1 MHLDLAKRVTSAE
14 TLDKCFGANRRL
26 RCAYFATID
35 LEETMAFS
43 LYAATIPSYQQI
55 LGAVSGLL
63 ITAEAFCSE
72 KGLAHE
78 EIIQARLAEDMQPF
92 AYQVKSTV
100 VHSLGA
106 IEGVRRGVFSPD
118 VTTPPETFAALKT
131 RIENTLAAL
140 EALQPTEVDAFV
152 GRDMRFVSGDRRLD
166 FTAENF
172 LLSFSQPNFY
182 FHAATTYDILRWK
195 GVPIGKRNFMGKLRI
210 KK

>member
-1 MHLDLAKRVTSAE
+1 D
-14 TLDKCFGANRRL
+14 
-26 RCAYFATID
+26 TID

-92 AYQVKSTV
+92 AYQVKSTA

-118 VTTPPETFAALKT
+118 MTPPPESFAALKT
-131 RIENTLAAL
+131 RIADTRDAL
-140 EALQPTEVDAFV
+140 EDIEPAEVDAFV
-152 GRDMRFVSGDRRLD
+152 GRDMRVVCGDLHLGFIAD
-166 FTAENF
+166 N
-172 LLSFSQPNFY
+172 LPL
-182 FHAATTYDILRWK
+182 
-195 GVPIGKRNFMGKLRI
+195 
-210 KK
+210 